1 MKPKH
6 SVEDDVIQDSLFDD
20 SEVKVPETA
29 DQKAGREAKAIFD
42 EWYEM
47 WYKGRY
53 TQSPGQIM
61 KVLKKIILKGDV
73 DPYYLKWAM
82 NILGEQSQVVTENSL
97 QFAFSRIMK
106 HLESKG
112 MSMNTEKPKREYV
125 ESI

>member
-6 SVEDDVIQDSLFDD
+6 SDEDDVVQDSLFDE
-20 SEVKVPETA
+20 SEVKVPETP

-42 EWYEM
+42 EWYPI

-73 DPYYLKWAM
+73 DPYYLQWAM

-112 MSMNTEKPKREYV
+112 MNMNVQKPSRTYV

>member
-6 SVEDDVIQDSLFDD
+6 SDEDDVVQDSLFDE
-20 SEVKVPETA
+20 SEVKTPETP

-42 EWYEM
+42 EWYSV

-112 MSMNTEKPKREYV
+112 LSMNTQKPSRTYV